1 MKIFQS
7 ILAVMCLG
15 LASCCTCP
23 KPDDADIGTGTS
35 AIPTIE
41 NLGKKIDEQ
50 AANIQKET
58 ATIKEAGTKLED
70 NLKSIQDE
78 FQDPK
83 KKDMVTDSIVLVND
97 VQNSAEHIDGV
108 TAQIDKDTNT
118 LTGVAVTIRDLEAKA
133 AALHEAEQKAK
144 EEALKRL
151 YAFIATF
158 WVIGFVV
165 IVGGIAV
172 AFFVNRSMGMMV
184 AMVGSIMIGFAAA
197 SQFYMKEIAQFGAFL
212 LVGMIVFGMVILV
225 RSMIN
230 AQRSSTAVR
239 EIVEMIEILKET
251 MTDDEKTRIFGPDG
265 VAERSQSE
273 LTKKIIAK
281 IKADEIKPEAV
292 KPPDTPQS

>member
-212 LVGMIVFGMVILV
+212 LVGLIVFGMVILV

-273 LTKKIIAK
+273 LTKEIIAK